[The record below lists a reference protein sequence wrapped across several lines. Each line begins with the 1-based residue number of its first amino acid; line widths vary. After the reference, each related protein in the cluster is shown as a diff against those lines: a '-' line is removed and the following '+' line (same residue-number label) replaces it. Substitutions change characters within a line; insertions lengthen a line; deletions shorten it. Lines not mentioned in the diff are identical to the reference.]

1 LTDLAA
7 FTRFLVILKKLRAQ
21 SLDALFTDFNNFGQ
35 EFSMKNYRI
44 NFIRHGMTE
53 ANQRGVYV
61 GRSDPELSPEGIRA
75 CWS

>member
-1 LTDLAA
+1 
-7 FTRFLVILKKLRAQ
+7 
-21 SLDALFTDFNNFGQ
+21 
-35 EFSMKNYRI
+35 MKNYRI